1 MTVTI
6 PGRAWEHMEH
16 LSNKVRNVI
25 RRGYLKKTYN
35 DGKMLKGRTILG
47 EEIESD
53 NIDIVHP
60 VGYVSHVKP
69 GDKCETLSCDVGAD
83 ASRRI
88 VLMVMGDREEHPQ
101 PDEGEAFHYAPGNKK
116 QFIRHK
122 KKSDQGGG
130 GGGGAGR
137 TLPGVPASE
146 GQSEGRTKD
155 SGRVAGMHW
164 DGDDQ
169 KVSGQNKETFQLEGE
184 KGIGCATDANFDIK
198 AQNATQFEAG
208 KHVRKG
214 TTYRD
219 GDTYTQGIEHAS
231 DHIAGGGASVGS
243 LPSARVPLVAGGA
256 GNGLP
261 ENTPDGSQSM
271 SASGQPGNISLK
283 GMAAAMGMSS
293 VSSSGE
299 GPPTGGG
306 MKAEM
311 QQMQQQQQQD
321 RQQQQEKNDELLRR
335 IIRIEDHLGI
345 GPPP

>member
-101 PDEGEAFHYAPGNKK
+101 PDENEGFFYSPGSKK
-116 QFIRHK
+116 QFLRHK
-122 KKSDQGGG
+122 KKSD
-130 GGGGAGR
+130 GGGAGGQALDFWR
-137 TLPGVPASE
+137 SGV
-146 GQSEGRTKD
+146 GGGSEGRTQD

-164 DGDDQ
+164 DSSDT
-169 KVSGQNKETFQLEGE
+169 KVSGQNKETFQLKGE

-219 GDTYTQGIEHAS
+219 GDTFTQGTEHAT

-243 LPSARVPLVAGGA
+243 LPSARFVPYNMGG
-256 GNGLP
+256 GSGLP
-261 ENTPDGSQSM
+261 ENTPDGSQNM

-283 GMAAAMGMSS
+283 GMAAAMGMAS

-311 QQMQQQQQQD
+311 AQMQQRQQQQQD
-321 RQQQQEKNDELLRR
+321 KNDELLRR